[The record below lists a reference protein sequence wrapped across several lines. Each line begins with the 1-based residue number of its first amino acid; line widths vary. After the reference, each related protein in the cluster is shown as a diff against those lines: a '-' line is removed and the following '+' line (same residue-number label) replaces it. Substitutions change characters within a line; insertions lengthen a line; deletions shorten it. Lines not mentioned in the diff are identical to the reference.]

1 MGGGCPGDAGGGGR
15 RPFPD
20 PGGAGRLRG
29 THPPAAQAGRLGVGA
44 AIQGS
49 GVGKGTIS
57 HLGSDEGPRR
67 GWRKL
72 KRDRPKVGREEE
84 ISTKDAKGSV
94 QTGNILY
101 TINPERGRP
110 RLIEVGEIGVAVPG
124 LVRAGRPRSQED
136 LSMGLRL
143 RPSAAAA
150 WRLHSNPGWMP
161 GDNLL
166 ENPIPRQARAPSTG
180 SNTPP
185 PRAPTATIRST
196 TAPRP
201 CKPSW
206 SNCSPKPTRNPPM
219 RSFSTSTPPTIPS
232 TGSKR
237 TASSRYG
244 YY

>member
-1 MGGGCPGDAGGGGR
+1 MRAR
-15 RPFPD
+15 
-20 PGGAGRLRG
+20 
-29 THPPAAQAGRLGVGA
+29 GVGTPLDGVEVRRVA
-44 AIQGS
+44 AAPVCVRKAPPGS
-49 GVGKGTIS
+49 AGVSPAPYSCKQPAIHGRSPAKRTQSAFTGIS
-57 HLGSDEGPRR
+57 S
-67 GWRKL
+67 
-72 KRDRPKVGREEE
+72 
-84 ISTKDAKGSV
+84 I
-94 QTGNILY
+94 
-101 TINPERGRP
+101 
-110 RLIEVGEIGVAVPG
+110 VPG